1 MLGTKLK
8 GGGWNFSGGAGVKN
22 LPASAGGHRFDP
34 CSGEI
39 PQASGQRSQQ
49 APAMSP
55 HSRTHVWKPGKPPLQ
70 RAAKALQLEAAHE
83 QQ

>member
-1 MLGTKLK
+1 MLVTKLK
-8 GGGWNFSGGAGVKN
+8 SGGQNFSGDPGVKN
-22 LPASAGGHRFDP
+22 LPANAGGHRFDP

-39 PQASGQRSQQ
+39 PQASGQRSQR

-55 HSRTHVWKPGKPPLQ
+55 HSRTHAWKPGNPLQ
-70 RAAKALQLEAAHE
+70 QAAKELQLEAAHE